1 MKLSAIHLARAMAFV
16 EPIDLNPVGKAFYP
30 DLVKALVLRYGFLK
44 FPQKPEEFDE
54 VKGVVFSTGKFEETT
69 IEQLT
74 IYTYGFLVDT
84 RVSTQESKRLLEE
97 AMEWA
102 SKSLGLTYNAVRRWQ
117 YASQV
122 TFYSEIDLTSVHPA
136 MQRLADNVSK
146 IVTENTREN
155 LKYELTAFAID
166 YDSLSRKH
174 PMGRFSIQRRE
185 NTPFSEHKYFSDAPL
200 PTDEHIKLI
209 GQFEEDISKG
219 RDVSLHAKR

>member
-1 MKLSAIHLARAMAFV
+1 MRLAAIHLARAMALV
-16 EPIDLNPVGKAFYP
+16 EPIDLNPTGKAFYP

-54 VKGVVFSTGKFEETT
+54 VKGVVFSTGKFEDTS
-69 IEQLT
+69 IEQLI
-74 IYTYGFLVDT
+74 IYTYGLLVDT
-84 RVSTQESKRLLEE
+84 RVSTQESRRVLEE

-102 SKSLGLTYNAVRRWQ
+102 SKALGLKYSEIRRWQ

-136 MQRLADNVSK
+136 MQRLADSVSRNVAE
-146 IVTENTREN
+146 ITAER

-166 YDSLSRKH
+166 YDSLTRKH

-200 PTDEHIKLI
+200 PTEVHLMLVQ
-209 GQFEEDISKG
+209 QFEDDVSKG
-219 RDVSLHAKR
+219 RDV